1 MIKIIVM
8 KVFLSGANGFIGSW
22 TLKFLVKK
30 GYDVR
35 ISLREKSNIQNIKD
49 FIDKIEVLNGD
60 LSDNEFALKC
70 VDGCDAVIH
79 TAGKVTASINPNEE
93 EIISSNYI
101 STYNILRASE
111 VKKIKKIVFLGSIF
125 GLGKGKGREI
135 ADENVEFNLHELTNL
150 IPYIRIKRM
159 AEITVEEYIKSG
171 LPIVR
176 VYPNFCLGE
185 GDIYLSSSKA
195 ILPFVL
201 GMKFYIDGGINIQWV
216 GDAANSLILG
226 LEKGKEGEKYIS
238 GGANLT
244 TYEIA
249 EKVSKIIGRKPPEK
263 KINPFIFRAIAKL
276 PKSAIF
282 IINNMFEK
290 KMKIDLGSVIISAYG
305 YWFYSD
311 EKARKELGY
320 SPRNVDET
328 IEESV
333 KYIKERLNKG
343 KKNNK

>member
-1 MIKIIVM
+1 M

-22 TLKFLVKK
+22 TLKFLLKD

-35 ISLREKSNIQNIKD
+35 ICLREKSNIQNIKD
-49 FIDKIEVLNGD
+49 VKDRVEVLNGD
-60 LSDNEFALKC
+60 LSDKEFALKC

-79 TAGKVTASINPNEE
+79 TAGKVTPSINANDEE
-93 EIISSNYI
+93 LLSSNYI

-111 VKKIKKIVFLGSIF
+111 LKKIKKIVFLGSIF

-135 ADENVEFNLHELTNL
+135 ADENIDFNLQELAKL

-159 AEITVEEYIKSG
+159 AEKTVEEFINSG
-171 LPIVR
+171 VPIVR
-176 VYPNFCLGE
+176 IYPNFCLGE

-201 GMKFYIDGGINIQWV
+201 GIKFYIDGGINIQWV
-216 GDAANSLILG
+216 GDAAKSLILG
-226 LEKGKEGEKYIS
+226 MKKGKEGEKYIT

-249 EKVSKIIGRKPPEK
+249 EKVSNITGKKPPEN
-263 KINPFIFRAIAKL
+263 KINPIVFRAMVKL
-276 PKSAIF
+276 PYPVIC
-282 IINNMFEK
+282 IINKIFDK
-290 KMKIDLGSVIISAYG
+290 KMKIDLGSVIISSYG

-311 EKARKELGY
+311 DKAKRELGY
-320 SPRNVDET
+320 TSRPVDET
-328 IEESV
+328 IRESV
-333 KYIKERLNKG
+333 NYITEIINKKKKEERR
-343 KKNNK
+343 KK